1 MVKGAE
7 FFGNVTGVNETI
19 RTLHMINSSV
29 ARPAVASGMRKGLA
43 VVRKAIKKRCDHPS
57 VAATVSSRFR
67 RGRKRNTHIYAKV
80 GFGVGKR
87 QYGRFNKSGTKNKY
101 GLGMSKYNIHWYA
114 IGMTK
119 TGMRV
124 QTTTGRKTGVMWTNK
139 TRPEPVKE
147 GWAASKGVA
156 KNAMINQMQKHFIK
170 GMKKKIKVKGFR
182 KAFGI

>member
-1 MVKGAE
+1 MAKGPEQFATI
-7 FFGNVTGVNETI
+7 TGVNETI
-19 RTLHMINSSV
+19 RNLHKINASV
-29 ARPAVASGMRKGLA
+29 ARPAVASGMRKGMA

-87 QYGRFNKSGTKNKY
+87 RPGRFNKSG
-101 GLGMSKYNIHWYA
+101 GVGMSSYNVHWYG

-119 TGMRV
+119 TQTRV
-124 QTTTGRKTGVMWTNK
+124 QYTTGRKTGRMWTNK
-139 TRPEPVKE
+139 QRPEPVME
-147 GWAASKGVA
+147 GWLVSKGRA
-156 KNAMINQMQKHFIK
+156 KKIMIDQMQRHFIK